1 MHCFTGTAEQAQACL
16 DMGFYISMAGVVT
29 FKRSDDL
36 REAAKIVPA
45 DRLLVET
52 DSPYLTPEPY
62 RKIRR
67 NEPKFVIDTAR
78 RLAEIRGEEFA
89 DLARSTTANFRR
101 LFGLQASI

>member
-1 MHCFTGTAEQAQACL
+1 
-16 DMGFYISMAGVVT
+16 MGFSISMAGVVT
-29 FKRSDDL
+29 FKRNDEL

-67 NEPKFVIDTAR
+67 NEPKYVIETAR
-78 RLAEIRGEEFA
+78 RLAEIRGEELT

-101 LFGLQASI
+101 LFALQASS